1 MSPAELSK
9 AILKPVYWAA
19 TKVPT
24 CLFGDHQRLLV
35 QGADKDSRLRIKVT
49 YLEVRIQGLGAAQT
63 SR

>member
-9 AILKPVYWAA
+9 AILKPVYWTA
-19 TKVPT
+19 TMVPT

-49 YLEVRIQGLGAAQT
+49 
-63 SR
+63 